1 MKRKLPHFR
10 FPGFKILDRYILGKF
25 LSTYF
30 FAIAMII
37 VVVVIFD
44 YVEKIDNFT
53 ETKAPLKAIIFDYYL
68 NFIPFFINQ
77 FSGLFTFI
85 AVIFFTSKMAYQT
98 EIVAMLSG
106 GMSFRRL
113 MWPYFLGALIIA
125 SLSLGLNLW
134 LIPVSQR
141 SCVAFENQYI
151 PRKARFQYDKNIYR
165 QIEPGTFAYI
175 RNYSKESNQASFFSL
190 EEYESGAMTASLEAA
205 EVRFNPETKR
215 WSARRY
221 TTRTFDSL
229 GVETFTQHRNLDT
242 LINLDVNELGRTD
255 QLIKTMNIVEL
266 NQFLEQ
272 QRSKGSDSINIIQV
286 EQHARYAYP
295 VGTFILTLIGVSLSS
310 RKGAGRHGTP
320 HRHRHCPLLLV
331 YPLHPLLRGVCQER
345 YAAALDRCL
354 DTEHTL
360 PLYRCLSL
368 SQSTEIMSPQLE
380 DIVRKVRSDER
391 IAPAEA
397 LVLWHEAPL
406 WLLGELAARR
416 KERVSGDK
424 VYFNRNFHIEPT
436 NLCVFNCNFCSY
448 RRPKGSPE
456 AWDYSL
462 EEVERIARDHA
473 GQGVT
478 EVHIVGGV
486 HPEHDLYYYV
496 EMIRRVKAILPEA
509 TVKAFTAI
517 ELSYMI
523 RKAGLTIDEGL
534 RLLRSAGMEAI
545 PGGGAEIFDEELR
558 ARICPDKGST
568 AEWFE
573 VHAAAHR
580 LGIPTNATILY
591 GHIECVEHR
600 IDHLDRLRSQQD
612 LTGGFNAFIPL
623 KYRNFGNRMSEIGE
637 VSVTEDLRMLA
648 ISRIYLDNIPH
659 IKAYWVMYGKA
670 TTELAL
676 AFGADDIDGTID
688 DTTKIY
694 SMAGADDQR
703 PAMTTEEMRRI
714 VAAAG
719 YRAVERDTF
728 YREIG

>member
-1 MKRKLPHFR
+1 MKLR

-25 LSTYF
+25 LATYF

-37 VVVVIFD
+37 VVVVLFD

-310 RKGAGRHGTP
+310 RKVRGGTG
-320 HRHRHCPLLLV
+320 
-331 YPLHPLLRGVCQER
+331 LHIGIGI
-345 YAAALDRCL
+345 ALCFSYILFIRFF
-354 DTEHTL
+354 EEFAKSGTL
-360 PLYRCLSL
+360 PPWIAVWIPNILYLCIAVYLYRKAPK
-368 SQSTEIMSPQLE
+368 SPQLE